1 MALTVAPADD
11 FDSLVSLEDAGAYFA
26 AMGVDWTGADSQKE
40 ANLRR
45 ATQYLMT
52 RYRVRDEYLNPVHQ
66 NVEAA
71 CCELA
76 VRASAGDLYVDVE
89 PSAVVSE
96 TVGPIST
103 TYAHRNGGQTRFA
116 IVDDLLAG
124 LTAGGAS
131 IPLIR
136 A

>member
-1 MALTVAPADD
+1 MLTVAPAEG
-11 FDSLVSLEDAGAYFA
+11 FDSLVSLVDANAYHD
-26 AMGVDWTGADSQKE
+26 AMGNAWTGSDDEKE
-40 ANLRR
+40 KALRR
-45 ATQYLMT
+45 ATQYLLA
-52 RYRVRDEYLNPVHQ
+52 RYRIWSAYFDPVHK
-66 NVEAA
+66 NVAAA

-76 VRASAGDLYVDVE
+76 LRALAGDLYVDVE

-103 TYAHRNGGQTRFA
+103 TYAAPRNGGQTRFA